1 MPLSAPLVGQ
11 RRKGEKQMFRKRFE
25 RFEFLQVFQYII
37 QYVTLEI
44 E

>member
-11 RRKGEKQMFRKRFE
+11 RRKGEKQMFRKFE